1 MFDSGFGGDNCQ
13 LIVPVPCQL
22 INNCDGHYYCH
33 LNTKICFP
41 GWSGNNCQKRQY
53 LGQLDPECPL
63 DGGVRCSNGGT
74 CFNGSC
80 CCVPGYVGAYCE
92 EEIRECDSSPCQN
105 GGTCRDEVNY
115 YVCLCPAGR
124 CRTVNGQALMKVNA
138 LLLLLLLL
146 LFILLVK
153 EYFVITTII
162 RLLLWIYCRDW
173 IQ

>member
-1 MFDSGFGGDNCQ
+1 MPCPFLQSGFGGDNCE

-22 INNCDGHYYCH
+22 TNNCEGHYYCH

-41 GWSGNNCQKRQY
+41 GWTGNNCQQRQY

-63 DGGVRCSNGGT
+63 DGGIRCSNGGT

-92 EEIRECDSSPCQN
+92 EEIRECESSPCLN

-115 YVCLCPAGR
+115 YACICPAGR
-124 CRTVNGQALMKVNA
+124 QSPAK
-138 LLLLLLLL
+138 
-146 LFILLVK
+146 
-153 EYFVITTII
+153 
-162 RLLLWIYCRDW
+162 
-173 IQ
+173 